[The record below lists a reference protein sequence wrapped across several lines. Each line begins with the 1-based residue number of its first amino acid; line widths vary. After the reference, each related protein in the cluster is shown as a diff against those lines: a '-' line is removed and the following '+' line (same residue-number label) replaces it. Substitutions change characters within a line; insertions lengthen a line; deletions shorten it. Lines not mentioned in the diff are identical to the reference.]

1 LVKLTGIA
9 LESASDQK
17 VSQMTGNRPNIL
29 VIQADQLAAK
39 YLGAYGYPIA
49 STPHIDSLAASGA
62 VFDSAYSNFPLCAPS
77 RFSMMSGQ
85 LASTIGAYDNG
96 AEFTSSTPTFV
107 HYLRRLNYQTCL
119 VGKMHFVGA
128 DQLHGFEQRLTTDIY
143 PGDFGWTGD
152 WTEVRPKFGNDVV
165 TFTDAGI
172 CKRNVQ
178 IEYDDEVCHRAG
190 RKIYD
195 LARGND
201 ERPFMLFTSFT
212 HPHDPFQ
219 CRQQHWDRYKH
230 DDIGLP
236 EVNTAQADMD
246 SYSLRLIAQYGLT
259 DRPPSEEQIRVA
271 RHAYLGSISYL
282 DDCVGKLLAILE
294 ETGLSDNTVIV
305 LTTDHGE
312 LLGEHGLWYKKSFF
326 EEACRI
332 PLIISH
338 PQIAA
343 RRVSSNV
350 SLVDL
355 LPTLLDISGDSS
367 QSSLIEPVAGHSLWD
382 LATAS
387 SSSWDHPVYAEN
399 LAEGA
404 TTPLLMVKQ
413 EQLKYVYS
421 AVDPDQLFD
430 LACDPNEQIN
440 QIDNPE
446 YHDAGAAVAALVNDH
461 WDNETL
467 TRDIIASQK
476 RRMFLREALAKGKLH
491 DWDYKPQD
499 ELEQHCLRAD
509 KVYSQWAYQNIVDYR
524 FPEE

>member
-1 LVKLTGIA
+1 MTT
-9 LESASDQK
+9 DQ
-17 VSQMTGNRPNIL
+17 PNIL

-49 STPHIDSLAASGA
+49 STPHIDSLAATGT
-62 VFDSAYSNFPLCAPS
+62 VFDAAYTNFPLCAPS

-85 LASTIGAYDNG
+85 LASSIEAFDNG
-96 AEFTSSTPTFV
+96 AEFTSSIPTFA
-107 HYLRRLNYQTCL
+107 HYLRNLDYQTCL

-152 WTEVRPKFGNDVV
+152 WTEVRPKFGNDVI

-178 IEYDDEVCHRAG
+178 IEYDDEVCHRAR

-195 LARGND
+195 LARAKD
-201 ERPFMLFTSFT
+201 ERPFLLFTSFT

-219 CRQQHWDRYKH
+219 CRQEHWDRYRH
-230 DDIGLP
+230 DDVGLP
-236 EVNTAQADMD
+236 AVNTAQADMD
-246 SYSLRLIAQYGLT
+246 PYSLRLIAQYGLNGK
-259 DRPPSEEQIRVA
+259 PPGDEQIRVA

-282 DDCVGKLLAILE
+282 DDLVGELIAVLKDS
-294 ETGLSDNTVIV
+294 GLYDNTVIIF
-305 LTTDHGE
+305 TTDHGE
-312 LLGEHGLWYKKSFF
+312 MLGEHGLWYKKSFF

-338 PQIAA
+338 PQLAE
-343 RRVSSNV
+343 RRVDANV

-355 LPTLLDISGDSS
+355 LPTLLDIAGDKT
-367 QSSLIEPVAGHSLWD
+367 QSSLVDPIAGHSLWGLVND
-382 LATAS
+382 PS
-387 SSSWDHPVYAEN
+387 SDWNFPVYAEN

-404 TTPLLMVKQ
+404 ATPLLMVKQ
-413 EQLKYVYS
+413 DQVKYIYS
-421 AVDPDQLFD
+421 AIESHQLFD
-430 LACDPNEQIN
+430 LAVDPHEQTN
-440 QIDNPE
+440 QIDNPD
-446 YHDAGAAVAALVNDH
+446 YLAVRTVLADLIEKK
-461 WDNETL
+461 WDNESL
-467 TRDIIASQK
+467 TRDILASQ
-476 RRMFLREALAKGKLH
+476 RRRKFLREVLAKGQLQ
-491 DWDYKPQD
+491 DWDFRAAD

-509 KVYSQWAYQNIVDYR
+509 KVYSKWAYQDIVDYR

>member
-1 LVKLTGIA
+1 MKT
-9 LESASDQK
+9 
-17 VSQMTGNRPNIL
+17 NRPNIL

-39 YLGAYGYPIA
+39 YLGAYGFAIA
-49 STPHIDSLAASGA
+49 STPHIDSLAANGA
-62 VFDSAYSNFPLCAPS
+62 VFDSAYTNFPLCAPS

-96 AEFTSSTPTFV
+96 AEFTSSTPTFA
-107 HYLRRLNYQTCL
+107 HYLRNLDYQTCL

-152 WTEVRPKFGNDVV
+152 WTEVRTKFGNDIS

-219 CRQQHWDRYKH
+219 CRQQHWDRYRH

-236 EVNTAQADMD
+236 TVNTAQQDMD
-246 SYSLRLIAQYGLT
+246 PYSLRLIVQYGLT
-259 DRPPSEEQIRVA
+259 DNPPTDEQTRVA

-282 DDCVGKLLAILE
+282 DDCIGKLLGVLQ
-294 ETGLSDNTVIV
+294 ETGLSDNTIIV

-338 PQIAA
+338 PQIAQ
-343 RRVSSNV
+343 RRVAANV

-355 LPTLLDISGDSS
+355 LPTLLEIAGDST
-367 QSSLIEPVAGHSLWD
+367 QSSLVEPVAGHSLWD

-387 SSSWDHPVYAEN
+387 STTWGHPVYAEN
-399 LAEGA
+399 LAEGT
-404 TTPLLMVKQ
+404 TTPLLMAKQDQVK
-413 EQLKYVYS
+413 YIYS
-421 AVDPDQLFD
+421 AVDSNQLYD
-430 LACDPNEQIN
+430 LDTDPNEQVN
-440 QIDNPE
+440 EIDNSE
-446 YHDAGAAVAALVNDH
+446 YQEIRAALSELVNNR

-467 TRDIIASQK
+467 TRDIIASQ
-476 RRMFLREALAKGKLH
+476 RRRLFLRAALAKGKLH
-491 DWDYKPQD
+491 DWDYKPKD

-509 KVYSQWAYQNIVDYR
+509 KVYSNWAYQDIVDYH